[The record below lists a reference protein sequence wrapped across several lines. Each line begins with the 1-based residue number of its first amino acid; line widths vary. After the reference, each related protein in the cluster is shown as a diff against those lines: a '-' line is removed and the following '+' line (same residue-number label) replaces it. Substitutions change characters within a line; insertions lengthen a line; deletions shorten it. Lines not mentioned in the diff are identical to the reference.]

1 MQTACTARHLR
12 PFLFAILAMTILA
25 SSGGC
30 ADFGRHPSWSPFYK
44 NADEDV
50 VGVVSPA
57 ERMASLRKL
66 AETAARADA
75 VTKQRAAAEVTHA
88 FQTEADSVTRT
99 EIVRAIGDNP
109 GIGADAV
116 LTAALEDMDNEV
128 RETACSALGKR
139 GDAESVRMLSGTLAG
154 DVDKDVRLAA
164 ARALGQTK
172 DPAAVAALGEILNDK
187 DPAMQRRAV
196 ESLEKATGKNLGNDV
211 NRWRQ
216 YVRGEMPPPAETP
229 SMAERFRRMF

>member
-88 FQTEADSVTRT
+88 FQTEADRLWNL
-99 EIVRAIGDNP
+99 VRP
-109 GIGADAV
+109 WV
-116 LTAALEDMDNEV
+116 
-128 RETACSALGKR
+128 
-139 GDAESVRMLSGTLAG
+139 
-154 DVDKDVRLAA
+154 DVDRNHVGDRQPKIRNIRL
-164 ARALGQTK
+164 
-172 DPAAVAALGEILNDK
+172 
-187 DPAMQRRAV
+187 
-196 ESLEKATGKNLGNDV
+196 S
-211 NRWRQ
+211 
-216 YVRGEMPPPAETP
+216 RG
-229 SMAERFRRMF
+229 